1 VEELEKAIMGKK
13 VDYEGDFEYSEG
25 AESCQDMASQFL
37 KIMGGSEDEKRVLY
51 CFMNYIRF
59 FVGRK
64 YDEHYWETH
73 KPIDIIDISNE
84 IVRELETHRDAF
96 PLDKELLI
104 DLLYV
109 LFRWMYKNKWTD
121 HKLVKRSSETESAKV

>member
-1 VEELEKAIMGKK
+1 MLNKS
-13 VDYEGDFEYSEG
+13 VDYDGEFEYSDG
-25 AESCQDMASQFL
+25 SESCQDMASQFL
-37 KIMGGSEDEKRVLY
+37 RIMEGPEEDRRILY

-59 FVGRK
+59 FVGKK
-64 YDEHYWETH
+64 YDETYWESH

-84 IVRELETHRDAF
+84 IVRELDDHRDAF
-96 PLDKELLI
+96 PIGKELLV

-121 HKLVKRSSETESAKV
+121 HKLVKRTT